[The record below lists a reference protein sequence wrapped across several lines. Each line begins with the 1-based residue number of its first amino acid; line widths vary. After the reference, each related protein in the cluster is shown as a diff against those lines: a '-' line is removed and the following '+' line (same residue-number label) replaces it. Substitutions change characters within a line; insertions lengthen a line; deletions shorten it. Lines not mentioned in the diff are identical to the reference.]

1 MGRRRG
7 GTNLPKESER
17 PAGRVETK
25 YGKQKGK
32 EKHKRGK
39 KKQRKKNRRKRKEKE
54 KEKTPF
60 S

>member
-7 GTNLPKESER
+7 GSNLPKESER

-39 KKQRKKNRRKRKEKE
+39 KKQRKKK
-54 KEKTPF
+54 
-60 S
+60 